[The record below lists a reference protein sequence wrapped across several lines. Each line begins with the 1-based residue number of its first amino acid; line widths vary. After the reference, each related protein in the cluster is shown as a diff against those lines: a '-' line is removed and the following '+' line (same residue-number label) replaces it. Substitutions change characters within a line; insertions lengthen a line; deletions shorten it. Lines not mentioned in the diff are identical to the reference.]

1 MGDLVPNGSPF
12 KNAIANYDQILI
24 ILCNKIYLCC
34 SLNEHSEQT
43 RTNSVVSEFV
53 CVRFVVNVPEKV
65 AKHWHKILES
75 MPKVEL

>member
-12 KNAIANYDQILI
+12 KNAIANYFDQILI

-34 SLNEHSEQT
+34 SLAVHEHFEQT

-53 CVRFVVNVPEKV
+53 CVRFVRYVRER
-65 AKHWHKILES
+65 S
-75 MPKVEL
+75 